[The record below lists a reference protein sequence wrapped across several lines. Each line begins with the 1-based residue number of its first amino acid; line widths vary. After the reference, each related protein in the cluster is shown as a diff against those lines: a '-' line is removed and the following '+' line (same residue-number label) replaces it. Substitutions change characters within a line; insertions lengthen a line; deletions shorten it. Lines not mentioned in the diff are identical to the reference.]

1 MPPLIREGAGSL
13 MICKP
18 GDLPVWLSL
27 TFRERRNARRIGFVK
42 KPSPFGVR
50 LFYWEEKNRGRKEW
64 TIKQGW
70 KN

>member
-1 MPPLIREGAGSL
+1 MPPLNPGRRRIL

-42 KPSPFGVR
+42 SLALLGLGF
-50 LFYWEEKNRGRKEW
+50 FYWEMKNRGRKEW
-64 TIKQGW
+64 TIRQG
-70 KN
+70 

>member
-1 MPPLIREGAGSL
+1 

-42 KPSPFGVR
+42 SLALLGLGF
-50 LFYWEEKNRGRKEW
+50 FYWEMKNRGRKEW
-64 TIKQGW
+64 TIRQG
-70 KN
+70 